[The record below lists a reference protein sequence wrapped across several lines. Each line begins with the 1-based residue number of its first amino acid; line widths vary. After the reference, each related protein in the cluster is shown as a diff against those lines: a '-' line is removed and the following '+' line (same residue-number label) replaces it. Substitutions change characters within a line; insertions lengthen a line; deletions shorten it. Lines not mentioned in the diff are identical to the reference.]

1 MSRVIVLCF
10 AKSSQAKYVAIS
22 RAGQDSTFLDSMD
35 SNLLEGGF
43 DGFESRF
50 ESALRRVL
58 SDIRYSARQLCAKQ
72 GSRVRALSTPNN
84 IIES

>member
-1 MSRVIVLCF
+1 MST
-10 AKSSQAKYVAIS
+10 

-58 SDIRYSARQLCAKQ
+58 SDIRYSARQLCAKLCVLNS
-72 GSRVRALSTPNN
+72 SRVVFRPS
-84 IIES
+84 